1 MYAGLFSPGHAS
13 WRTDIRAARERLRP
27 SHELA
32 EFSHVFLSISLD
44 IPSER
49 PIFVRLPPSL
59 SLGNIS
65 CMATCIISWIRNMW
79 MTRVQNDIVRCNVLD

>member
-1 MYAGLFSPGHAS
+1 MLISA
-13 WRTDIRAARERLRP
+13 RRAMPLGGPIFALHESAFVL
-27 SHELA
+27 HMNELA

-65 CMATCIISWIRNMW
+65 CIATCIISWIRNMW